1 MAGFSLFRRPRRARD
16 QRGAVA
22 VEFALVA
29 PIVLMLLF
37 GMITGGMT
45 YSDHLAITNAVR
57 EGARFGAAVDY
68 TNSNWAIS
76 VRSRVEQVYFNA
88 GDALTNEQVCVSVL
102 SQGRGVPPPG
112 GHWLWGGA
120 SHPGPTT
127 MATGS
132 CVVKVWVRKPQSI
145 VLVVAPPLNLQ
156 IGAQSVSYY
165 GQDFGNMHCRMIRRA
180 HVGPGDVMEPSRS

>member
-1 MAGFSLFRRPRRARD
+1 VSGFSFLGRSRRIRN

-22 VEFALVA
+22 VEFALIA

-37 GMITGGMT
+37 GMISGGRT
-45 YSDHLAITNAVR
+45 YSDHLSITNAVR

-68 TNSNWAIS
+68 TNSNWATS
-76 VRSRVEQVYFNA
+76 VRTRVQQAYFNA
-88 GDALTNEQVCVSVL
+88 GDTLSNGQVCVSVV
-102 SQGRGVPPPG
+102 SNAGVTLASAAG
-112 GHWLWGGA
+112 TGCGA
-120 SHPGPTT
+120 EPISPSS

-132 CVVKVWVRKPQSI
+132 CVVKVWVRKPHSI

-165 GQDFGNMHCRMIRRA
+165 G
-180 HVGPGDVMEPSRS
+180 RSAGLCTAA